1 MNPSSNKIRLPLSIP
16 LYIGYRLPGL
26 VFIDSVMEDDCE
38 WAWLPKD
45 LLHSILDQLQPM
57 EDVIRFSAA
66 CTEWRS
72 VAVANLKSRS
82 LHQRGVPF
90 LMSRTK
96 DNIGNLHSVTQKK
109 MYKFRFPMPHNMK
122 CCGCSLGWLIMVD
135 VTMDVILFNPFSGNA
150 ITLPPIRRLV
160 FEKRYALEFEDT
172 RRLSVLQR
180 YEYEIRLREEY
191 GEEEL
196 GLSPDDMTFDL
207 EDDDEIQGEEETDDE
222 EEEEEEEEKK
232 EKKEREI
239 GSECRIIKGV
249 LSADPSVCPDD
260 YVLMVIYGVEERLA
274 FIKSGDQDWTYVD
287 NKTSGFDYL
296 FKTSPRVKG
305 FRYFEDILYWKSQF
319 YAVDR
324 LGKLLSCEINTNFT
338 DLRVKIVDVPKGGF
352 GIDAT
357 SSSTFFQQ
365 VVESFQNNSTIWSA
379 FLIESIEGDLLWVP
393 KFRFKFLTT
402 KFYVYQLA
410 DNGGNVGWVKKKD
423 LGDAALFLG
432 DNHSISVRASDFTG
446 CEPNSIYFADK
457 EDETVWC
464 YPGYPFD
471 MGVYNLKHKSIAQDY
486 QLNPSQRSMPPP
498 IWILPTF
505 M

>member
-1 MNPSSNKIRLPLSIP
+1 
-16 LYIGYRLPGL
+16 
-26 VFIDSVMEDDCE
+26 MEDDGE

-196 GLSPDDMTFDL
+196 
-207 EDDDEIQGEEETDDE
+207 
-222 EEEEEEEEKK
+222 
-232 EKKEREI
+232 
-239 GSECRIIKGV
+239 
-249 LSADPSVCPDD
+249 
-260 YVLMVIYGVEERLA
+260 EERLA
-274 FIKSGDQDWTYVD
+274 FIKSGDEDWTYVD

-365 VVESFQNNSTIWSA
+365 
-379 FLIESIEGDLLWVP
+379 
-393 KFRFKFLTT
+393 
-402 KFYVYQLA
+402 LA

-471 MGVYNLKHKSIAQDY
+471 MGVYNLKHKSIARDY

>member
-1 MNPSSNKIRLPLSIP
+1 MLRLFP
-16 LYIGYRLPGL
+16 RL
-26 VFIDSVMEDDCE
+26 
-38 WAWLPKD
+38 
-45 LLHSILDQLQPM
+45 
-57 EDVIRFSAA
+57 
-66 CTEWRS
+66 
-72 VAVANLKSRS
+72 
-82 LHQRGVPF
+82 
-90 LMSRTK
+90 
-96 DNIGNLHSVTQKK
+96 
-109 MYKFRFPMPHNMK
+109 
-122 CCGCSLGWLIMVD
+122 VD
-135 VTMDVILFNPFSGNA
+135 YARCHHGRHPFSGNT
-150 ITLPPIRRLV
+150 ITFPPIRRLV
-160 FEKRYALEFEDT
+160 FEKRYALEYDYIHG
-172 RRLSVLQR
+172 LSALKR
-180 YEYEIRLREEY
+180 YEYEIRIREEH

-196 GLSPDDMTFDL
+196 GLSVDDMTLDF
-207 EDDDEIQGEEETDDE
+207 EDDYEIQGEEKTDE
-222 EEEEEEEEKK
+222 EEEEKEEGE
-232 EKKEREI
+232 ERED

-260 YVLMVIYGVEERLA
+260 YVLMVIYGVENRLA
-274 FIKSGDQDWTYVD
+274 FIKSGDEDWTYVD

-324 LGKLLSCEINTNFT
+324 LRKLLSCEINTNFT
-338 DLRVKIVDVPKGGF
+338 DLRVKIVDVPKGEF

-379 FLIESIEGDLLWVP
+379 FLVESIEGDLLWVP
-393 KFRFKFLTT
+393 KFRFKFLTM

-471 MGVYNLKHKSIAQDY
+471 MGVYNLKHKSIARDY

>member
-57 EDVIRFSAA
+57 EDVIRFSAV

-72 VAVANLKSRS
+72 VAVENFDSRS
-82 LHQRGVPF
+82 LHRRQVPF

-109 MYKFRFPMPHNMK
+109 MYKFRFPMPDNMK
-122 CCGCSLGWLIMVD
+122 CCGSSLGWLIMLD
-135 VTMDVILFNPFSGNA
+135 VTMDVILFNPFSGNT
-150 ITLPPIRRLV
+150 ITFPPIRRLV
-160 FEKRYALEFEDT
+160 FEKRCALEYDYIHG
-172 RRLSVLQR
+172 LSALKR
-180 YEYEIRLREEY
+180 YEYEIRIREEY

-196 GLSPDDMTFDL
+196 GLSVDDMTLDF
-207 EDDDEIQGEEETDDE
+207 EDDYEIQGEEKTDE
-222 EEEEEEEEKK
+222 EEEEKEEGED
-232 EKKEREI
+232 

-260 YVLMVIYGVEERLA
+260 YVLMVIYGVENRLA
-274 FIKSGDQDWTYVD
+274 FIKSGDEDWTYID
-287 NKTSGFDYL
+287 DKTSGFDYL

-319 YAVDR
+319 YAVDC

-338 DLRVKIVDVPKGGF
+338 NLRVKIVDVPKR
-352 GIDAT
+352 GIGADPIST
-357 SSSTFFQQ
+357 ST
-365 VVESFQNNSTIWSA
+365 SFQEVVQSLREDVQSPFFEGNISVWSA
-379 FLIESIEGDLLWVP
+379 FLVESVEGDLLWVP
-393 KFRFKFLTT
+393 KFRSNFLTR
-402 KFYVYQLA
+402 KFCVYKLV
-410 DNGGNVGWVKKKD
+410 DNGGNVGWVEKED
-423 LGDAALFLG
+423 LGDASLFLG
-432 DNHSISVRASDFTG
+432 DNHSILVRCQPS
-446 CEPNSIYFADK
+446 SIYFVDK

-471 MGVYNLKHKSIAQDY
+471 MGVYNLEHKAVARDY
-486 QLNPSQRSMPPP
+486 QLNPSQRLNPPP

>member
-1 MNPSSNKIRLPLSIP
+1 
-16 LYIGYRLPGL
+16 
-26 VFIDSVMEDDCE
+26 MEDDCE

-45 LLHSILDQLQPM
+45 LLHSILDQLLPM
-57 EDVIRFSAA
+57 EDVIRFSAV

-72 VAVANLKSRS
+72 VAVENFESRS
-82 LHQRGVPF
+82 LHRRQVPF

-96 DNIGNLHSVTQKK
+96 DDIGNLHSVTQKK
-109 MYKFRFPMPHNMK
+109 MYKFRFPMPDNMK
-122 CCGCSLGWLIMVD
+122 CCGSSLGWLIMVD

-160 FEKRYALEFEDT
+160 FEKRYALEVEDIL
-172 RRLSVLQR
+172 RLSALQR

-196 GLSPDDMTFDL
+196 GMSLDDMTFDL
-207 EDDDEIQGEEETDDE
+207 EDDDEIQGEEETDEKEEKE
-222 EEEEEEEEKK
+222 EER
-232 EKKEREI
+232 EREI
-239 GSECRIIKGV
+239 GSVCRIRKGV

-274 FIKSGDQDWTYVD
+274 FIKSGDEDWTYID

-296 FKTSPRVKG
+296 FKKSPPVKG

-319 YAVDR
+319 YAVDG

-338 DLRVKIVDVPKGGF
+338 NLRVKIVDVPMAGF

-365 VVESFQNNSTIWSA
+365 VVESLRNISIIWSA
-379 FLIESIEGDLLWVP
+379 FLVESVEGDLLWVP
-393 KFRFKFLTT
+393 KFRFEFLTM
-402 KFYVYQLA
+402 KFYVYQLV
-410 DNGGNVGWVKKKD
+410 DNGGNVGWVKKED

-432 DNHSISVRASDFTG
+432 DNHSISVRASDFPG
-446 CEPNSIYFADK
+446 CQPNSIYFVDK
-457 EDETVWC
+457 ENETN
-464 YPGYPFD
+464 YPGHSGGDHFD
-471 MGVYNLKHKSIAQDY
+471 MGVYNLEHKAVARDY
-486 QLNPSQRSMPPP
+486 QLNPSQMLNPSS

>member
-1 MNPSSNKIRLPLSIP
+1 
-16 LYIGYRLPGL
+16 
-26 VFIDSVMEDDCE
+26 MEDDCE

-57 EDVIRFSAA
+57 EDVIRFSAV

-109 MYKFRFPMPHNMK
+109 MYKFRFPMPDNMK
-122 CCGCSLGWLIMVD
+122 CCGSSLGWLIMLD
-135 VTMDVILFNPFSGNA
+135 VTMDVILFNPFSGNT
-150 ITLPPIRRLV
+150 ITFPPIRRLV
-160 FEKRYALEFEDT
+160 FEKRYALEYDYIHG
-172 RRLSVLQR
+172 LSALKR
-180 YEYEIRLREEY
+180 YEYEIRIREEY

-196 GLSPDDMTFDL
+196 
-207 EDDDEIQGEEETDDE
+207 
-222 EEEEEEEEKK
+222 
-232 EKKEREI
+232 
-239 GSECRIIKGV
+239 
-249 LSADPSVCPDD
+249 DPSVCPDD

-274 FIKSGDQDWTYVD
+274 FIKSGDEDWTYVD

-379 FLIESIEGDLLWVP
+379 FLVESIEGDLLWVP
-393 KFRFKFLTT
+393 KFRFKFLTM

-471 MGVYNLKHKSIAQDY
+471 MGVYNLKHKSIARDY

>member
-1 MNPSSNKIRLPLSIP
+1 
-16 LYIGYRLPGL
+16 
-26 VFIDSVMEDDCE
+26 
-38 WAWLPKD
+38 
-45 LLHSILDQLQPM
+45 
-57 EDVIRFSAA
+57 
-66 CTEWRS
+66 
-72 VAVANLKSRS
+72 
-82 LHQRGVPF
+82 
-90 LMSRTK
+90 
-96 DNIGNLHSVTQKK
+96 
-109 MYKFRFPMPHNMK
+109 
-122 CCGCSLGWLIMVD
+122 
-135 VTMDVILFNPFSGNA
+135 
-150 ITLPPIRRLV
+150 
-160 FEKRYALEFEDT
+160 
-172 RRLSVLQR
+172 
-180 YEYEIRLREEY
+180 
-191 GEEEL
+191 
-196 GLSPDDMTFDL
+196 
-207 EDDDEIQGEEETDDE
+207 
-222 EEEEEEEEKK
+222 
-232 EKKEREI
+232 
-239 GSECRIIKGV
+239 
-249 LSADPSVCPDD
+249 
-260 YVLMVIYGVEERLA
+260 MVIYGVENRLA
-274 FIKSGDQDWTYVD
+274 FIKSGDEDWTYVD

-296 FKTSPRVKG
+296 FQTSPRVKG

-357 SSSTFFQQ
+357 SSSTFFQ
-365 VVESFQNNSTIWSA
+365 
-379 FLIESIEGDLLWVP
+379 
-393 KFRFKFLTT
+393 
-402 KFYVYQLA
+402 QLA

-471 MGVYNLKHKSIAQDY
+471 MGVYNLKHKSITRDY